1 MYLDKHSR
9 HYHISL
15 REGSSLLFFTLKLI
29 LKLVVVAHTF
39 IPSTQGTEAVRGQ
52 PDLQSESQDSWDY
65 TEEPVIE
72 KKNNK
77 TKQNNNNK
85 TLSLK

>member
-72 KKNNK
+72 KKI
-77 TKQNNNNK
+77 TKQSK
-85 TLSLK
+85 TTITKPYP